1 MKFILIMYACSTIA
15 NGCGVPVQ
23 DPQMYNSY
31 KECAVAASEISI
43 VALNSMNKDMVN
55 KEQIFFGFF
64 KQILYKH
71 YPQVVSSIY

>member
-23 DPQMYNSY
+23 SPQMYNSY

-55 KEQIFFGFF
+55 KEQIFFGFSCL
-64 KQILYKH
+64 KQIH
-71 YPQVVSSIY
+71 ISIIHR

>member
-23 DPQMYNSY
+23 RSTNVYDSY

-43 VALNSMNKDMVN
+43 VALNSMNKDMIN
-55 KEQIFFGFF
+55 KEQIFFGFTC
-64 KQILYKH
+64 IEANN
-71 YPQVVSSIY
+71 I

>member
-23 DPQMYNSY
+23 ESTDVHDSY

-55 KEQIFFGFF
+55 KEQIFFGFSCVEANT
-64 KQILYKH
+64 I
-71 YPQVVSSIY
+71 

>member
-1 MKFILIMYACSTIA
+1 MKFILIMYAFSTIA

-23 DPQMYNSY
+23 SPQMYNSY

-55 KEQIFFGFF
+55 KEQIFFSFNCLSTG
-64 KQILYKH
+64 
-71 YPQVVSSIY
+71 SI

>member
-23 DPQMYNSY
+23 SPEMYNSY

-55 KEQIFFGFF
+55 KEQIFFGFSCVEANN
-64 KQILYKH
+64 I
-71 YPQVVSSIY
+71 